1 MCVWSGCVTTTN
13 TYVFNL
19 AGGEVHPIY
28 SELSFALHENL
39 SQDDQDGFSVNV
51 QFIRVAE
58 LKFSFTCGKPISN
71 IFRVNF
77 GVGSR

>member
-1 MCVWSGCVTTTN
+1 MCAWSGCVTRTN

-39 SQDDQDGFSVNV
+39 SQDDQDGFAVNV
-51 QFIRVAE
+51 QFI
-58 LKFSFTCGKPISN
+58 
-71 IFRVNF
+71 
-77 GVGSR
+77 

>member
-1 MCVWSGCVTTTN
+1 V
-13 TYVFNL
+13 
-19 AGGEVHPIY
+19 
-28 SELSFALHENL
+28 LHENL
-39 SQDDQDGFSVNV
+39 SQDDQDGFAVNV
-51 QFIRVAE
+51 QFIWVAE